1 VTPQEMNMKFGWFV
15 IALVALAV
23 VATDPAA
30 ARARHKAK
38 LRCIERQPE
47 VSLSGFFFNP
57 RPQPN
62 GCAPPVYVSGEY
74 VGQDPDPF
82 IRFQLKRDPET
93 GYAYDLA
100 H

>member
-1 VTPQEMNMKFGWFV
+1 MDMKFSWFV

-23 VATDPAA
+23 MAADPAA

-38 LRCIERQPE
+38 PRCIEQQHE
-47 VSLSGFFFNP
+47 FSLRGLFFNP
-57 RPQPN
+57 PPQPN
-62 GCAPPVYVSGEY
+62 GCAPPVYLFGEY
-74 VGQDPDPF
+74 IGQDPDPF
-82 IRFQLKRDPET
+82 IRLQLKRDPET

>member
-1 VTPQEMNMKFGWFV
+1 MDMKFSWFV

-23 VATDPAA
+23 TAVDPAA
-30 ARARHKAK
+30 ARSRHKAK
-38 LRCIERQPE
+38 PRCVERQHE
-47 VSLSGFFFNP
+47 FTLSGLFFNP
-57 RPQPN
+57 PPQPN
-62 GCAPPVYVSGEY
+62 GCAPPVFVSGEY

>member
-1 VTPQEMNMKFGWFV
+1 MKFSWLV

-23 VATDPAA
+23 VAADSAA

-38 LRCIERQPE
+38 SRCIDRQYE
-47 VSLSGFFFNP
+47 FSVRGLFFNP
-57 RPQPN
+57 PPQPN
-62 GCAPPVYVSGEY
+62 GCAPPVYLFGEF